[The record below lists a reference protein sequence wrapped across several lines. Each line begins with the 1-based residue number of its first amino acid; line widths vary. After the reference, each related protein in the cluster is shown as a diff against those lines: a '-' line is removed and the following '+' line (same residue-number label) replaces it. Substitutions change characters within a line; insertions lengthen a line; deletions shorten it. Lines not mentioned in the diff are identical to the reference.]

1 VTESGRA
8 GNVVAVGVA
17 VMGAAVILVGALG
30 WLRTGGVGRPTRALD
45 VYFWEVGGRLGVGN
59 GVRLA
64 GVRVGTVAEI
74 SPAARPATME
84 PDAAHP
90 SQDTVVRVRCR
101 LDRGVTIKDSYRV
114 RIDASNVVG
123 DSFVEITPVSEE
135 GTALADGSAMIGE
148 SPLDLMGILPAAEK
162 SLTQVGIT
170 AEELNKALVE
180 KHLGPELVLAAQA
193 IQEAMTEIARVAR
206 ELTALTQA
214 NAGEI
219 TTIVKRVSQLTGD
232 LSTVAQRMS
241 TLLSDQ
247 GLAGEVTQ
255 AVRQVSTAA
264 ESIGKAG
271 KGLEELLG
279 DEDNVAKLKA
289 TIDSA
294 QRTTESLESVAGKLD
309 TVLVK
314 EGGIDKAATTLDAAE
329 RAANRLEELATNLNK
344 LTKGPFGEQ
353 ALLTTITLVQQAS
366 KDLSAAAN
374 RVVELLDE
382 EHLGG
387 KADRILSNL
396 ERATSGS
403 GEGAE
408 DVLATARSARKIGE
422 DLEAAAGSLRKLME
436 GASFTEDIA
445 RTMAAMRKATEN
457 LAEVTERM
465 KEGSP
470 DSGSATKPS
479 PEPGAG

>member
-1 VTESGRA
+1 MRQVTESGRA
-8 GNVVAVGVA
+8 GNMVAVGVA
-17 VMGAAVILVGALG
+17 LVGAVVILLGALG
-30 WLRTGGVGRPTRALD
+30 WLRTGGIARPTQTLD
-45 VYFWEVGGRLGVGN
+45 VYFWDVGGRLGVGN

-64 GVRVGTVAEI
+64 GVRVGTVADI
-74 SPAARPATME
+74 SPVARPAAME
-84 PDAAHP
+84 ADPAHP
-90 SQDTVVRVRCR
+90 SQDTVVLVRCR
-101 LDRGVTIKDSYRV
+101 LDRSVTIKDSYRV

-123 DSFVEITPVSEE
+123 DSFVEISPVSEE
-135 GTALADGSAMIGE
+135 GTVLAAGSALIGE
-148 SPLDLMGILPAAEK
+148 SPLDPFGILPAAEK

-180 KHLGPELVLAAQA
+180 KDLGNEFALAAKA
-193 IQEAMTEIARVAR
+193 TQEAMTEIARVAR

-219 TTIVKRVSQLTGD
+219 TTTVKRVSQLTAD

-241 TLLSDQ
+241 TLLSDK

-314 EGGIDKAATTLDAAE
+314 EGGIDKASATLDAAE

-344 LTKGPFGEQ
+344 LTKGPLGEQ
-353 ALLTTITLVQQAS
+353 AVLNTIALVQQAS

-374 RVVELLDE
+374 RVVEMLDE

-396 ERATSGS
+396 EHATAGS

-408 DVLATARSARKIGE
+408 DVRATAQSARKIGE

-436 GASFTEDIA
+436 GSSFTEDIA

-465 KEGSP
+465 KAE
-470 DSGSATKPS
+470 SAGVGGGP
-479 PEPGAG
+479 